1 MLKLDKQ
8 NKQVK
13 PKVADE
19 VISEPLDILVTEEE
33 LSAPIPSNQQVIFL
47 GTIKKYNPDSNAKV
61 ITVKADGT
69 VIYSY

>member
-47 GTIKKYNPDSNAKV
+47 GEKRKYNPDSNAKI

>member
-1 MLKLDKQ
+1 MLKPDKP

-33 LSAPIPSNQQVIFL
+33 LNAPIPSNQQVIFL
-47 GTIKKYNPDSNAKV
+47 GTNKKYNPDSNAKT